1 MGLLFRQQCILPLLM
16 LWTAPVTGIAM
27 CQIAINI
34 VERLS
39 LLLAINGPSGHVIC
53 TSALPPTAD
62 IRAAHLRLARY
73 CTVAPAGRSLDS
85 NSSTARRM
93 RFHTA

>member
-39 LLLAINGPSGHVIC
+39 LLLAMNGPS
-53 TSALPPTAD
+53 
-62 IRAAHLRLARY
+62 
-73 CTVAPAGRSLDS
+73 VAQ
-85 NSSTARRM
+85 N
-93 RFHTA
+93 

>member
-39 LLLAINGPSGHVIC
+39 LLLARNGP
-53 TSALPPTAD
+53 D
-62 IRAAHLRLARY
+62 
-73 CTVAPAGRSLDS
+73 RS
-85 NSSTARRM
+85 
-93 RFHTA
+93 